1 MPYAAGAGEASISEH
16 LDTMGRVREDLLVR
30 VSGEPIGAEEAV
42 AFVADPGAGGTCVF
56 LGTVRDSSRDG
67 EVTGLTYEAWD
78 ELAMRRL
85 EELGTE
91 MLERWPLR
99 KVALL
104 HRSGELAVGEVS
116 VVVAC
121 SAPHRA
127 EAFDACRHG
136 IEQLK
141 RDVPIWKKEH
151 LRSGASSWVMGS

>member
-1 MPYAAGAGEASISEH
+1 M
-16 LDTMGRVREDLLVR
+16 REDLLVR
-30 VSGEPIGAEEAV
+30 VTGEPIGADEAV
-42 AFVADPGAGGTCVF
+42 SFVADPGAGGTCVF
-56 LGTVRDSSRDG
+56 LGTVRDHSADG

-78 ELAMRRL
+78 ELATRRL
-85 EELGTE
+85 EEIATE
-91 MLERWPLR
+91 MFERWPLR

-104 HRSGELAVGEVS
+104 HRSGDLAIGDVS

-127 EAFDACRHG
+127 EAFDACRRG

>member
-1 MPYAAGAGEASISEH
+1 
-16 LDTMGRVREDLLVR
+16 MGRVREDLLVR
-30 VSGEPIGAEEAV
+30 VTGEPIGADEAV

-56 LGTVRDSSRDG
+56 LGTVRDSSADG

-78 ELAMRRL
+78 ELATRRL
-85 EELGTE
+85 EELGIE

-99 KVALL
+99 KAALL
-104 HRSGELAVGEVS
+104 HRSGELAIGEVS

-151 LRSGASSWVMGS
+151 LRSGTSSWVMGS

>member
-42 AFVADPGAGGTCVF
+42 AFVSDPATRACSSAPSGT
-56 LGTVRDSSRDG
+56 SRDG

-104 HRSGELAVGEVS
+104 HRSGELLVGEVS